1 MCCSPVLMTRVTAS
15 ELNLNWVPPSS
26 TKFHQRHCRIKHAP
40 IQCFINRIGNNAK
53 QGLNVLN
60 STLDLFLFYGQ
71 CIITNLAWPELGF
84 RVRSFKGGFNETRP
98 LLISY
103 KSCPHHKLSSIHIDS
118 QLGSNGLLL
127 SVCVFERSGSRWSL
141 IHDQRKGPRQI
152 TFSCAGALWISRQ
165 RGKHVF
171 TSEVDWRYFRKKGG
185 LLECKPNL
193 RCFNEKVQKV
203 KQGQVCCVRSSN
215 ES

>member
-1 MCCSPVLMTRVTAS
+1 MARLYTKSRPCQIIEFGRSFRHAYFLPRTRSLLLESNSKKCILNKTVMCCSPVLMTRVTAS

-26 TKFHQRHCRIKHAP
+26 PKFHQHHCRIKPAT
-40 IQCFINRIGNNAK
+40 IWRFIRLGIGHNAE
-53 QGLNVLN
+53 QDPNVLN
-60 STLDLFLFYGQ
+60 STLNPFLFYGQQ

-127 SVCVFERSGSRWSL
+127 SVCVCLTEAVLGDLLFM
-141 IHDQRKGPRQI
+141 
-152 TFSCAGALWISRQ
+152 IS
-165 RGKHVF
+165 V
-171 TSEVDWRYFRKKGG
+171 
-185 LLECKPNL
+185 
-193 RCFNEKVQKV
+193 KVPDK
-203 KQGQVCCVRSSN
+203 
-215 ES
+215 

>member
-1 MCCSPVLMTRVTAS
+1 MARLYTKSRPCQIIETGRSFRHAYFLPRTRSLLLNSNSKKCILNKTVMCCSPVLMTRVTAS

-26 TKFHQRHCRIKHAP
+26 PKFHQHHCRIKPAP
-40 IQCFINRIGNNAK
+40 IWRFIR
-53 QGLNVLN
+53 LV
-60 STLDLFLFYGQ
+60 LFYGQ

-127 SVCVFERSGSRWSL
+127 SVCVFDRNASGWSL

-165 RGKHVF
+165 RG
-171 TSEVDWRYFRKKGG
+171 
-185 LLECKPNL
+185 
-193 RCFNEKVQKV
+193 
-203 KQGQVCCVRSSN
+203 
-215 ES
+215 

>member
-26 TKFHQRHCRIKHAP
+26 PKFHQHHCRIKPAT
-40 IQCFINRIGNNAK
+40 IWRFIRLGIGHNAE
-53 QGLNVLN
+53 QDPNVLN
-60 STLDLFLFYGQ
+60 STLNPFLFYGQ

-103 KSCPHHKLSSIHIDS
+103 KSCPHHKLSSIHMDS

-127 SVCVFERSGSRWSL
+127 SVCVFDKSASGWSL

-165 RGKHVF
+165 RG
-171 TSEVDWRYFRKKGG
+171 
-185 LLECKPNL
+185 
-193 RCFNEKVQKV
+193 
-203 KQGQVCCVRSSN
+203 
-215 ES
+215 

>member
-1 MCCSPVLMTRVTAS
+1 MARLYTKSRPCQIIETGRSFRHAYFLPRTRSLLLESNSKKCILNKTVMCCSPVLMTRVTAS

-26 TKFHQRHCRIKHAP
+26 PKFHQHHCRIKPAP
-40 IQCFINRIGNNAK
+40 IQCFINKIGHNAK

-60 STLDLFLFYGQ
+60 STLNLFLFYGQ
-71 CIITNLAWPELGF
+71 CIIANVAWPELGF

-127 SVCVFERSGSRWSL
+127 SVCVCLTETLLDDLLFM
-141 IHDQRKGPRQI
+141 
-152 TFSCAGALWISRQ
+152 IS
-165 RGKHVF
+165 V
-171 TSEVDWRYFRKKGG
+171 
-185 LLECKPNL
+185 
-193 RCFNEKVQKV
+193 KVLDK
-203 KQGQVCCVRSSN
+203 
-215 ES
+215 

>member
-1 MCCSPVLMTRVTAS
+1 MARLYTKSRPCQIIETGRSFRHAYFLPRTRSLLLNSNSKKCILNKTVMCCSPVLMTRVTAS

-127 SVCVFERSGSRWSL
+127 SVCVFEKR
-141 IHDQRKGPRQI
+141 
-152 TFSCAGALWISRQ
+152 F
-165 RGKHVF
+165 
-171 TSEVDWRYFRKKGG
+171 
-185 LLECKPNL
+185 
-193 RCFNEKVQKV
+193 
-203 KQGQVCCVRSSN
+203 
-215 ES
+215 

>member
-1 MCCSPVLMTRVTAS
+1 MYIEQNCYVLFPCAYDKGDRVWIEFELSSSIVTKISPTPLQNKTCT
-15 ELNLNWVPPSS
+15 NLTLYN
-26 TKFHQRHCRIKHAP
+26 
-40 IQCFINRIGNNAK
+40 IGHNAK
-53 QGLNVLN
+53 QDHNDLN
-60 STLDLFLFYGQ
+60 STLYPFLFYGHL

-127 SVCVFERSGSRWSL
+127 SVCVFDRSASGWSL

-152 TFSCAGALWISRQ
+152 TFSCAGALWISKQ
-165 RGKHVF
+165 RENMFSHRWSIGGISDKG
-171 TSEVDWRYFRKKGG
+171 RPFRM
-185 LLECKPNL
+185 
-193 RCFNEKVQKV
+193 
-203 KQGQVCCVRSSN
+203 
-215 ES
+215 

>member
-1 MCCSPVLMTRVTAS
+1 MARLYTKSRPCQIIETGRSFRHAYFLPRTRSLLLNSNSKKCILNKTVMCCSPVLMTRVTAS

-26 TKFHQRHCRIKHAP
+26 PKFHQRHCRIKHAP

-127 SVCVFERSGSRWSL
+127 SVCVFDRNASGWSL

-165 RGKHVF
+165 RG
-171 TSEVDWRYFRKKGG
+171 
-185 LLECKPNL
+185 
-193 RCFNEKVQKV
+193 
-203 KQGQVCCVRSSN
+203 
-215 ES
+215 